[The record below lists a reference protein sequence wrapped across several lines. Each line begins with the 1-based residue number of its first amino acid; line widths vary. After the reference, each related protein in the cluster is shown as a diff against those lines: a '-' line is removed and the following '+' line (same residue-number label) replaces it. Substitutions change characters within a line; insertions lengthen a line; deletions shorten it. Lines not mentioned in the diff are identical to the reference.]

1 MVKMLLAAG
10 ADPDGRRARDGNSET
25 VLHTAVEHSENS
37 YMDQLPECVA
47 ALLSAGASV
56 NAKCIWMD
64 RGIEVTPIELLVLKS
79 GERDLKV
86 GRRLYPL
93 LLKAGATLPTA
104 GPPLPISRAAQV
116 LRDPYLRKIVQAGG
130 FPPYE
135 RRHVNALAATFG
147 PKLGLLPEIARVVVA
162 FAFHCGFY

>member
-1 MVKMLLAAG
+1 
-10 ADPDGRRARDGNSET
+10 
-25 VLHTAVEHSENS
+25 
-37 YMDQLPECVA
+37 MDQLPECVA

-104 GPPLPISRAAQV
+104 AAQPPMKYQNV
-116 LRDPYLRKIVQAGG
+116 LRDPYLRRIVGAGG
-130 FPPYE
+130 FPAYE

>member
-1 MVKMLLAAG
+1 M
-10 ADPDGRRARDGNSET
+10 
-25 VLHTAVEHSENS
+25 
-37 YMDQLPECVA
+37 
-47 ALLSAGASV
+47 
-56 NAKCIWMD
+56 
-64 RGIEVTPIELLVLKS
+64 LKS
-79 GERDLKV
+79 GER

-104 GPPLPISRAAQV
+104 GPPLPISRV
-116 LRDPYLRKIVQAGG
+116 ELVRRDPYLRRIVQAGG
-130 FPPYE
+130 FPAYE